1 MVKMTFN
8 QEEWENFLIE
18 NGVVGFEP
26 KTLKSGRTTFWYANF
41 RTLLDDL
48 KKVDKVAE
56 YVYDFCSLQ
65 NCCLAHKIYPTSFF
79 AVPEGPREFSS
90 SLNRLLED
98 KHPGIVIPAVN
109 LRAGYK
115 THGGVQDRY
124 SVGPVSSQMRP
135 ALLEDV
141 GTTGSSVTEYVMLM
155 QELRISPIAVISMLN
170 RCEKRDYPDGRTVQ
184 QVLSQDYN
192 VLYLVMAD
200 ASSIL
205 PKAVKILKP
214 PKNIIYGLR
223 EELKDMER
231 YAIEIKI

>member
-1 MVKMTFN
+1 MTFN

-26 KTLKSGRTTFWYANF
+26 KTLKSGRATFWYANF

-48 KKVDKVAE
+48 KKVDKAAE

-65 NCCLAHKIYPTSFF
+65 NYSLAHKIHPTNWF

-90 SLNRLLED
+90 SLNRMLED
-98 KHPGIVIPAVN
+98 KNLGIVIPAVN

-124 SVGPVSSQMRP
+124 SVGPISSQMRP
-135 ALLEDV
+135 GLLEDV
-141 GTTGSSVTEYVMLM
+141 GTTGSSVTEYIMLM
-155 QELRISPIAVISMLN
+155 QELGISPTVVISMLN
-170 RCEKRDYPDGRTVQ
+170 RCEKRDYPDGRTVRE
-184 QVLSQDYN
+184 VLIKDYN
-192 VLYLVMAD
+192 VLYLVMTD
-200 ASSIL
+200 ASRIL
-205 PKAVKILKP
+205 PKAVEMLKP
-214 PKNIIYGLR
+214 PKYIINGLR

-231 YAIEIKI
+231 YAVKIKI